1 MTDPQAEQVYSML
14 AQGFGVEDIA
24 VKAGI
29 PVSEIREEVKA
40 LRKHQQLTAVL
51 SEGRRK

>member
-29 PVSEIREEVKA
+29 PVDEILEEVKA
-40 LRKHQQLTAVL
+40 LRRHHQLAVVL
-51 SEGRRK
+51 KKGARQ